1 MQTLLFAFRR
11 CKREQQLVGV
21 GISIADEREGARVCR
36 LCVAKQMSDDFCSE
50 EPSLSVILRDELN
63 GAEPVH
69 LSRQTS
75 VILHVTMM

>member
-1 MQTLLFAFRR
+1 MQKLLLAFRR

-21 GISIADEREGARVCR
+21 GISIADERECARVGR

-50 EPSLSVILRDELN
+50 EPSLSVILRDEFN
-63 GAEPVH
+63 RAESVH
-69 LSRQTS
+69 WSRQTR